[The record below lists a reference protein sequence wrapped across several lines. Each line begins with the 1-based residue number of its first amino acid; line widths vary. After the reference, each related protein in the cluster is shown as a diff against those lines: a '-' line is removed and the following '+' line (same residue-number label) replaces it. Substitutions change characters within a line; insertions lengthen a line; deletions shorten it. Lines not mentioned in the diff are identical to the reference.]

1 MEENTQ
7 QCEYQEGTIVGGY
20 LGGDELSDLL
30 GMWFGGVSCGVSIIR
45 DRDLFLGR
53 WQKLFHLFPVG
64 QDLESC
70 SENASSHLQFSSDP
84 PALIGQLLYASPHP
98 LPHLS
103 LTAGLW

>member
-7 QCEYQEGTIVGGY
+7 QREYQEGTIVGGC
-20 LGGDELSDLL
+20 LVGDELRDLL
-30 GMWFGGVSCGVSIIR
+30 GMWFGGVSIIR
-45 DRDLFLGR
+45 DRDSFLGR

-84 PALIGQLLYASPHP
+84 PALIGHLL
-98 LPHLS
+98 
-103 LTAGLW
+103 